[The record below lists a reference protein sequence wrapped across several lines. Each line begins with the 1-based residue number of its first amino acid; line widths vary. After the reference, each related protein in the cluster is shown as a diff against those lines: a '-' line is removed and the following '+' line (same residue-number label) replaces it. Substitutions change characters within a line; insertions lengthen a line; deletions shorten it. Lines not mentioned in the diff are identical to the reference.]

1 MIRFS
6 TLDVVM
12 PPIDPQRVKAW
23 IGEVVEKHGKTIG
36 ELYYYFCSDE
46 RLLEINRERLGHDFY
61 TDIVTFPLTDCETV
75 LSSEF
80 CISVDRIK
88 ENAETFGRSYE
99 SELHRVI
106 IHGVLHLIG
115 FDDLTDEEEKE
126 MREQEEK
133 ALGLLTG
140 GTTQESFTVMADKP
154 SFRESGTPS
163 PLLGVTT
170 LSIGDCG
177 SSPQ

>member
-6 TLDVVM
+6 TLDVEM
-12 PPIDPQRVKAW
+12 PPIDPQKTKVW
-23 IGEVVEKHGKTIG
+23 IGEVAQCYGKTIG

-46 RLLEINRERLGHDFY
+46 NLLEINRQRLGHDFY

-80 CISVDRIK
+80 CISVERIK

-115 FDDLTDEEEKE
+115 FDDHTEEDEKMMREKEEES
-126 MREQEEK
+126 
-133 ALGLLTG
+133 LNLLF
-140 GTTQESFTVMADKP
+140 S
-154 SFRESGTPS
+154 
-163 PLLGVTT
+163 
-170 LSIGDCG
+170 
-177 SSPQ
+177 

>member
-6 TLDVVM
+6 TLDVKM
-12 PPIDPQRVKAW
+12 PPIEPMRDKAW
-23 IGEVVEKHGKTIG
+23 IEAVAEKHGKTIG
-36 ELYYYFCSDE
+36 ELYYYFCSDDK
-46 RLLEINRERLGHDFY
+46 LLEINRERLGHDFY

-80 CISVDRIK
+80 CISTDRIK

-115 FDDLTDEEEKE
+115 FDDLTEEEEKV
-126 MREQEEK
+126 MREKEEESLK
-133 ALGLLTG
+133 LLF
-140 GTTQESFTVMADKP
+140 S
-154 SFRESGTPS
+154 
-163 PLLGVTT
+163 
-170 LSIGDCG
+170 
-177 SSPQ
+177 

>member
-6 TLDVVM
+6 TLDVEM
-12 PPIDPQRVKAW
+12 PPIEPQRVKAW
-23 IGEVVEKHGKTIG
+23 IGEVVENHGKTVG

-46 RLLEINRERLGHDFY
+46 KLIEINKERLGHDFY
-61 TDIVTFPLTDCETV
+61 TDIVTFPLTECETV

-80 CISVDRIK
+80 CISIDRIK
-88 ENAETFGRSYE
+88 ENAEAFGRSYE

-126 MREQEEK
+126 MREQEEISLELYK
-133 ALGLLTG
+133 T
-140 GTTQESFTVMADKP
+140 MANDYDNDYPNCK
-154 SFRESGTPS
+154 SGH
-163 PLLGVTT
+163 GH
-170 LSIGDCG
+170 C
-177 SSPQ
+177 Q

>member
-6 TLDVVM
+6 TLDVEM
-12 PPIDPQRVKAW
+12 PPVNPMRDKAW
-23 IGEVVEKHGKTIG
+23 IEAVAEKHGKTIG
-36 ELYYYFCSDE
+36 ELYYYFCSDDK
-46 RLLEINRERLGHDFY
+46 LLEINRERLGHDFY

-80 CISVDRIK
+80 CISTDRIM

-115 FDDLTDEEEKE
+115 FDDHTEEDEKE
-126 MREQEEK
+126 MREKEEESLK
-133 ALGLLTG
+133 LLF
-140 GTTQESFTVMADKP
+140 S
-154 SFRESGTPS
+154 
-163 PLLGVTT
+163 
-170 LSIGDCG
+170 
-177 SSPQ
+177 

>member
-1 MIRFS
+1 
-6 TLDVVM
+6 M
-12 PPIDPQRVKAW
+12 PPIKPQSVKLW
-23 IGEVVEKHGKTIG
+23 IEEVVEKHGKTVG

-46 RLLEINRERLGHDFY
+46 KLLEINRERLGHDFS

-88 ENAETFGRSYE
+88 ENAVTFGRTYE

-115 FDDLTDEEEKE
+115 FDDLTDEEEIE
-126 MREQEEK
+126 MREKEEE
-133 ALGLLTG
+133 ALKSLF
-140 GTTQESFTVMADKP
+140 S
-154 SFRESGTPS
+154 
-163 PLLGVTT
+163 
-170 LSIGDCG
+170 
-177 SSPQ
+177 

>member
-12 PPIDPQRVKAW
+12 PPINPQRVKAW
-23 IGEVVEKHGKTIG
+23 IGEVVEKHNKTIG

-46 RLLEINRERLGHDFY
+46 KLLEINKERLGHDFY
-61 TDIVTFPLTDCETV
+61 TDIVTFPLTNCETV

-88 ENAETFGRSYE
+88 ENALTFGRSYE

-115 FDDLTDEEEKE
+115 FDDHTEEDEKE
-126 MREQEEK
+126 MRNQEEK
-133 ALGLLTG
+133 ALELLTG
-140 GTTQESFTVMADKP
+140 GTTPEPITVMADVDP
-154 SFRESGTPS
+154 PS
-163 PLLGVTT
+163 PLRGNKFSHLG
-170 LSIGDCG
+170 D
-177 SSPQ
+177 

>member
-6 TLDVVM
+6 TLDVDM
-12 PPIDPQRVKAW
+12 PPIDLQRVKAW
-23 IGEVVEKHGKTIG
+23 IGEVVEQYGKTIG

-46 RLLEINRERLGHDFY
+46 KLLEINRERLDHDFY

-75 LSSEF
+75 LSSEL

-88 ENAETFGRSYE
+88 ENAVTFGRSYE

-115 FDDLTDEEEKE
+115 FDDHTDKDEKVMREKEEE
-126 MREQEEK
+126 
-133 ALGLLTG
+133 ALKLLF
-140 GTTQESFTVMADKP
+140 S
-154 SFRESGTPS
+154 
-163 PLLGVTT
+163 
-170 LSIGDCG
+170 
-177 SSPQ
+177 

>member
-6 TLDVVM
+6 TLDVEM
-12 PPIDPQRVKAW
+12 PPIKPQSVKLW
-23 IGEVVEKHGKTIG
+23 IEEVVEKHGKTVG

-46 RLLEINRERLGHDFY
+46 KLLEINRERLSHDFY

-88 ENAETFGRSYE
+88 ENAVTFGRTYE

-115 FDDLTDEEEKE
+115 FDDLTDEEEIE
-126 MREQEEK
+126 MREKEEE
-133 ALGLLTG
+133 ALKSLF
-140 GTTQESFTVMADKP
+140 S
-154 SFRESGTPS
+154 
-163 PLLGVTT
+163 
-170 LSIGDCG
+170 
-177 SSPQ
+177 

>member
-6 TLDVVM
+6 TLDVEM
-12 PPIDPQRVKAW
+12 PPIDPQRDKAW
-23 IGEVVEKHGKTIG
+23 ISQVAESYGKTVG

-46 RLLEINRERLGHDFY
+46 KLLEINRERLGHDFY
-61 TDIVTFPLTDCETV
+61 TDIVTFPLTDCESV

-80 CISVDRIK
+80 CISIDRIK

-126 MREQEEK
+126 MREQEEE
-133 ALGLLTG
+133 ALNLLTG
-140 GTTQESFTVMADKP
+140 GTTQESFAVMADDDP
-154 SFRESGTPS
+154 PS
-163 PLLGVTT
+163 PLCEDKA
-170 LSIGDCG
+170 SHSGDCG

>member
-6 TLDVVM
+6 TLDVEM
-12 PPIDPQRVKAW
+12 PPIDPMRDKAW
-23 IGEVVEKHGKTIG
+23 IEAVAEKHGKTIG
-36 ELYYYFCSDE
+36 ELYYYFCSDDK
-46 RLLEINRERLGHDFY
+46 LLEINRERLGHDFY

-80 CISVDRIK
+80 CISTDRIK

-115 FDDLTDEEEKE
+115 FDDHTEEDEKE
-126 MREQEEK
+126 MREKEEESLK
-133 ALGLLTG
+133 LL
-140 GTTQESFTVMADKP
+140 
-154 SFRESGTPS
+154 FR
-163 PLLGVTT
+163 
-170 LSIGDCG
+170 
-177 SSPQ
+177 

>member
-6 TLDVVM
+6 TLDIEM
-12 PPIDPQRVKAW
+12 PPIETQKVKAW
-23 IGEVVEKHGKTIG
+23 IERVVQGYGKSVG
-36 ELYYYFCSDE
+36 ELYYYFCSDDK
-46 RLLEINRERLGHDFY
+46 LLEINQERLGHDFY

-80 CISVDRIK
+80 CISLNRIK

-115 FDDLTDEEEKE
+115 FDDHSEEEERE
-126 MREQEEK
+126 MREKEEE
-133 ALGLLTG
+133 ALGMRN
-140 GTTQESFTVMADKP
+140 E
-154 SFRESGTPS
+154 EC
-163 PLLGVTT
+163 GVR
-170 LSIGDCG
+170 SY
-177 SSPQ
+177 

>member
-6 TLDVVM
+6 TLDVEM
-12 PPIDPQRVKAW
+12 PPIDPMRDKAW
-23 IGEVVEKHGKTIG
+23 IEAVAEKHGKTIG
-36 ELYYYFCSDE
+36 ELYYYFCSDDK
-46 RLLEINRERLGHDFY
+46 LLEINRERLGHDFY

-80 CISVDRIK
+80 CISTDRIK

-115 FDDLTDEEEKE
+115 FDDHTEEDEKE
-126 MREQEEK
+126 MRNQEEK
-133 ALGLLTG
+133 ALELLIE
-140 GTTQESFTVMADKP
+140 GTTPKPHTVMADDDPP
-154 SFRESGTPS
+154 S
-163 PLLGVTT
+163 LLRGDKT
-170 LSIGDCG
+170 SQIGDCG
-177 SSPQ
+177 ASPQ

>member
-6 TLDVVM
+6 TLDVDLPLVE
-12 PPIDPQRVKAW
+12 PQRDKEW
-23 IGEVVEKHGKTIG
+23 IEAVVSGYGKSIG

-46 RLLEINRERLGHDFY
+46 KLLEINRERLGHDFY

-88 ENAETFGRSYE
+88 ENAVTFGRSFE

-115 FDDLTDEEEKE
+115 FDDHTEEDEKLMREKEEE
-126 MREQEEK
+126 
-133 ALGLLTG
+133 ALKLL
-140 GTTQESFTVMADKP
+140 FN
-154 SFRESGTPS
+154 
-163 PLLGVTT
+163 
-170 LSIGDCG
+170 
-177 SSPQ
+177 